1 MIKHHLKIALRSLR
15 RQKVLSFINV
25 LGLSLG
31 LACFILFLLYSVNE
45 FSYDRFHKQADN
57 IYRVYRWT
65 EAMNGQDAEGD
76 VYLPMP
82 LGPALKQDFP
92 DVQEYVRMQEAW
104 GESYVRIDGKVSRV
118 NVSFA
123 DPQFFS
129 VFDFPFQSGNAATAL
144 NGLRNVVLTEKMARQ
159 LFGTQNAVGKNFEM
173 KWDDVYE
180 PLP

>member
-1 MIKHHLKIALRSLR
+1 MIKHHFKIALRSLR

-45 FSYDRFHKQADN
+45 FSYDRFHKQADD

-65 EAMNGQDAEGD
+65 EPMNGEDAEGD

-104 GESYVRIDGKVSRV
+104 GESYVRIDGQVSRV
-118 NVSFA
+118 RFSMA

-129 VFDFPFQSGNAATAL
+129 VFDFKFKSGNPRTAI
-144 NGLRNVVLTEKMARQ
+144 NGLHDVVLTEKI
-159 LFGTQNAVGKNFEM
+159 
-173 KWDDVYE
+173 
-180 PLP
+180 